1 MYNISD
7 SKPLIERQQNYVL
20 DRKLVTIHSEDRD
33 SVKWKNSNNFEITL
47 PETMEHVQSMRLIES
62 NFPILYYTF
71 SNNYQNTKFSFIVN
85 PLNPTAPYYS
95 ILLDASNNGVEFTAT
110 ISEGFYSP
118 FELANE
124 LKNVMNYAIND
135 YIDDISQ
142 NAAVYGSNNV
152 LYNNVKQRL
161 VFTNNT
167 DRIIFLFNKKEEYV
181 LSHCIQPNMWE
192 KPINWGLPYY
202 LGFERKV
209 YEMAPSLDSSG
220 NPQPIF
226 FNFLPDD
233 IKLITNTVNGISSPY
248 LLEAEFAPLLYGEEV
263 IYMEIDRYNNYDEI
277 VPFST
282 STNSLNNNDY
292 NGVVNSAFAKIP
304 INANPQGRM
313 NHSSNGFLLNL
324 THFTVP
330 IEKIRKLKFKLRYHD
345 GRLVEFNNNSFNF
358 TIEFNMLRNEIKRNY
373 NVRKPLTYQL

>member
-33 SVKWKNSNNFEITL
+33 SAKWKNSNNFEITL

-202 LGFERKV
+202 LGFERKI

-248 LLEAEFAPLLYGEEV
+248 LLEADFAPLLYGEEV

>member
-33 SVKWKNSNNFEITL
+33 SAKWKNSNNFEITL

-135 YIDDISQ
+135 YINDISQ

-167 DRIIFLFNKKEEYV
+167 DRIIFLFNKQEEYV

-202 LGFERKV
+202 LGFERKI